1 MKDTKTFTH
10 KGARRKITI
19 MLGLQKS
26 CLLNKVCK
34 ANQITPREVFLI
46 GLDKCAKEGRGYSET
61 YKIA

>member
-26 CLLNKVCK
+26 CLLNKVIIPLQQVK
-34 ANQITPREVFLI
+34 
-46 GLDKCAKEGRGYSET
+46 RG
-61 YKIA
+61 